1 VKPSGLRYELRHE
14 TAIGDPFL
22 GRRIHHI
29 ALAWLS
35 LIPATWA
42 CIVQE
47 SLAISWANIGIL
59 YPGADRLNSKMELYA
74 AIAAML
80 IGDVFEANTQATTQS
95 SDQDTYLFLEA
106 GAAPVMHL
114 LQPAWR

>member
-1 VKPSGLRYELRHE
+1 
-14 TAIGDPFL
+14 
-22 GRRIHHI
+22 
-29 ALAWLS
+29 
-35 LIPATWA
+35 
-42 CIVQE
+42 
-47 SLAISWANIGIL
+47 
-59 YPGADRLNSKMELYA
+59 MELYA